1 MKSMVGRSDG
11 HRGWRAL
18 SHFASF
24 LWVGAITCSC
34 VAQIGAGSSDS
45 VAKTPLHVEG
55 KEFVLNGKPFQILSG
70 EIEYARVPRADWRD
84 RLRKVKALG
93 LNTVTVY
100 VFWNRHEIHPGDF
113 DFSGQNDVAE
123 FVREAQGEGL
133 YVVLRP
139 GPYVCAEWDLGGYPA
154 WLLKDSNAANPTTP
168 AVLLRSSQPAY
179 LEVARRWML
188 RLGQEL
194 APLQASRGGPII
206 AVQVENEYGS
216 FNVKED
222 RQQYLQQVIQMVRD
236 AGFGESML
244 YTADGGEELPQ
255 GSIPGM
261 LAAIDFGTGDLPHE
275 VPLLQA
281 FQPNAP
287 VFIAEYWDGW
297 FDHWGEKHQVTDAAV
312 QEAEIRAAIEK
323 GYSISLYM
331 IEGGTSFGWMNGA
344 NSDGG
349 SYQPDVS
356 SYDYDAPID
365 EAGRPRPKYFA
376 MRSLIAEATH
386 TASPSVPDSPP
397 MMTLPAWRLKES
409 RSLWLNLPTSIPSN
423 SPRSMEEVDQA
434 YGYILYRTT
443 IKAGTANVGGSPAL
457 LEIDGLHS
465 YARVYVDGEHQG
477 MMDRRLGQTQIRIAA
492 HAGQRLELLVENSGR
507 INFTTKIRGERAG
520 IVGDVRLD
528 GRVLR
533 DWEIVPLPLD
543 QPPADGYR
551 EQACAGPCFYRGK
564 FQVSAPGDTYLN
576 TSSLGKGVV
585 WVNGHLLGRFW
596 NIGPMGSLF
605 LPGAWL
611 RSGNNEVTVMDLDGG
626 PTALIRADDHPTY
639 LVPKTLPKSGRT
651 P

>member
-1 MKSMVGRSDG
+1 M
-11 HRGWRAL
+11 
-18 SHFASF
+18 
-24 LWVGAITCSC
+24 TCSC
-34 VAQIGAGSSDS
+34 FAQIGAGSSDPS
-45 VAKTPLHVEG
+45 AKTPLHVEG
-55 KEFVLNGKPFQILSG
+55 KQFVLNGKPFQILSG

-84 RLRKVKALG
+84 RLRKVRAMG

-100 VFWNRHEIHPGDF
+100 VFWNLHEMHPGAF

-123 FVREAQGEGL
+123 FVREAQREGL

-154 WLLKDSNAANPTTP
+154 WLLKDSNPANPTTP
-168 AVLLRSSQPAY
+168 AVLLRSSQPEY
-179 LEVARRWML
+179 LEAARRWVL

-222 RQQYLQQVIQMVRD
+222 RQQYLRQVLQMVRD

-244 YTADGGEELPQ
+244 YSADGGEELPQ
-255 GSIPGM
+255 GSVPGL

-331 IEGGTSFGWMNGA
+331 VEGGTSFGWMNGA

-365 EAGRPRPKYFA
+365 EAGRPRTKYFA
-376 MRSLIAEATH
+376 IRSLIAEATH
-386 TASPSVPDSPP
+386 KASPPVPDSPP
-397 MMTLPAWRLKES
+397 MMTLPAWQLKES
-409 RSLWLNLPTSIPSN
+409 RSLWANPPTSIHAD

-434 YGYILYRTT
+434 YGYILYRATL
-443 IKAGTANVGGSPAL
+443 KASDGNIQGSPAGL
-457 LEIDGLHS
+457 QIDALHS
-465 YARVYVDGEHQG
+465 YARVYLDGELQG
-477 MMDRRLGQTQIRIAA
+477 TIDRRLGQTQLSIAA
-492 HAGQRLELLVENSGR
+492 HAAQRLDLLVENSGR
-507 INFTTKIRGERAG
+507 INFTTRIRGERAG
-520 IVGDVRLD
+520 IMGDVRLD

-543 QPPADGYR
+543 QPPTDSYS
-551 EQACAGPCFYRGK
+551 EQACAGPCFYRGT

-611 RSGNNEVTVMDLDGG
+611 HSGNNEVIVMDLDGG
-626 PTALIRADDHPTY
+626 PTASLSADDHPTY
-639 LVPKTLPKSGRT
+639 LVPKTAPKSG
-651 P
+651 PMP